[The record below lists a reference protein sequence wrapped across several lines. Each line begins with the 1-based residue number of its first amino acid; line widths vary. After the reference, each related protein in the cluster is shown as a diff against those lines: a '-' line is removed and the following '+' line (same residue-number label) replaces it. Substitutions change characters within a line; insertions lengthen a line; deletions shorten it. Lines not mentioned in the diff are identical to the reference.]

1 MTYAIIE
8 TGGKQYR
15 VSPGDI
21 LKIEKIEGKPGDV
34 VELDG
39 VLMVSD
45 DQGVKVGN
53 PTIPGARV
61 EASIKAHGK
70 GKKVTVFKFK
80 NKGTIKDSRATV
92 NPTRD
97 RNLIREIM
105 IEISVLMGKKDPIH

>member
-1 MTYAIIE
+1 MLSERRQKTLTYAIIE

-39 VLMVSD
+39 VLMISD

-80 NKGTIKDSRATV
+80 NK
-92 NPTRD
+92 
-97 RNLIREIM
+97 RNYQRFKSHRQPYSE
-105 IEISVLMGKKDPIH
+105 IEILSVKH